1 MNKKKI
7 GALLCGIFI
16 ANFIGSSAT
25 ITVKAKDK
33 VDDLKEE
40 YVNLALEKDVKVSG
54 LESTNSWKGDK
65 AVDGDYITEDSR
77 WSSGE
82 VTSTN
87 SQWLSVD
94 LGDEYVIDHLNIRWQ
109 NFAYATEFKIQKSSD
124 NENWTDIT
132 GTLTNPLG
140 KNEADRNKVNRID
153 LEKEE
158 TTRYIRVLITKKNQW
173 NSVSIREFEVMGYKL
188 FKGNVA
194 EGKETKASAVE
205 NNNTNWGANKVVDG
219 DKTSDD
225 SRWSSPTMPV
235 KPNNDSHQW
244 VYIDFGKNLDIE
256 SAKIHWYKKAFAED
270 YSIEVSDDGK
280 EWREVK
286 KVTHDSGN
294 NMNMVD
300 EINFDNK
307 ENARYLRV
315 YIRER
320 NANAYNNVSIREIE
334 VLGEEK
340 IVPDFT
346 PSLEQIANGI
356 TSLPEVTI
364 SDEMIKLPEVPEGF
378 GIKLKG
384 SEFENVITHGGEITD
399 SNIVDRDVS
408 LLFEIYKEDEP
419 EKTVEKS
426 LTLTVPE
433 KTSLNEEFFPKVDNG
448 NGEPK
453 VIPSLQEW
461 YGLEGNFNLT
471 EGSRILINDK
481 NNVNL
486 MKVAKLFNESLKDF
500 KGIELEIVEV
510 SSDESVKE
518 GDIYIESQLEDKY
531 EVGKEGYFT
540 QVQDSIKIYSSYYT
554 GALYGTTTLLQILW
568 QDENHSSIPCGVI
581 RDFPKYEIRGAMLD
595 VARMPMRMEFLEDY
609 SKILSWYKI
618 NEFHIHLNDNQ
629 WAPQGT
635 NFNKPENWD
644 SVYSAFRLESK
655 NHPGLK
661 PSNDDLNDPYY
672 TQEEFVNLQ
681 KDAMNRGMEVVPEID
696 TPAHSLPFTKYNRE
710 KGTPINSEKYWFDHI
725 DIDNPEGA
733 KFIKGLFDE
742 FLDEENPI
750 FLGDTVHLGIDEYD
764 TRVGDKFRKYAADM
778 SQYLIDKGKT
788 PRVWGSLKPFGG
800 ETMLPKDTIID
811 VWSLGWEDP
820 KARIDEGY
828 KLVNVP
834 QPYTY
839 ITPSRWHKDF
849 MDTQYVYNNWE
860 PVQFNG
866 NTSLPL
872 GEPNLLG
879 GKMAIW
885 GDESMEG
892 IVEMD
897 LHERLLPAV
906 ATIGEKTWRG
916 NREDKDY
923 TEFMKTFNSLDE
935 GPNTEVSREVE
946 SKSDIVLEY
955 DFKTSDGRDTSGNA
969 YDGTI
974 KNGEFKEEEANKYL
988 SLNGETVI
996 ETPLKAITYPY
1007 TVSFDL
1013 KVEELGN
1020 VMNIF
1025 SGYEG
1030 ELKVLEDGT
1039 LSIRRSFYEQNF
1051 DYKLQKDKW
1060 TNITLVG
1067 TFENLALYVD
1077 GEFVQQL
1084 HSNRKHDNSIVS
1096 GQEFYTT
1103 FVLPLEKI
1111 GEGLKGGIDNIKL
1124 YNRVL
1129 SDEAIGGEKN
1139 SKVNLAC
1146 GKDAYSSSNDLLY
1159 TNEWRATDGN
1169 IKNEG
1174 SKWVSKNSDNQWLMV
1189 DLGKVTDINEVLVRW
1204 SNPASEFSI
1213 EISEDGENW
1222 NKISSV
1228 TNNLEKINSIE
1239 FGNEKARYVRVNCI
1253 KRTNNS
1259 PYSILELEVYGE
1271 QKKVESLQGDFNENG
1286 NVDLGDLALA
1296 SKYYGKEKEEWD
1308 LDGDK
1313 VIGEYEINF
1322 ISERVLD

>member
-1 MNKKKI
+1 MNKRKI
-7 GALLCGIFI
+7 GAFLCGIFI
-16 ANFIGSSAT
+16 TNFIGSSAT

-82 VTSTN
+82 VTSAN
-87 SQWLSVD
+87 PQWLSVD
-94 LGDEYVIDHLNIRWQ
+94 LGEEYVIDHLNIRWQ

-124 NENWTDIT
+124 NDKWTDIT
-132 GTLTNPLG
+132 GILTNPSG
-140 KNEADRNKVNRID
+140 KNEVDRNKVNRID

-158 TTRYIRVLITKKNQW
+158 TTRYIRVLITNKNQW
-173 NSVSIREFEVMGYKL
+173 KSVSIREFEVMGYKL

-205 NNNTNWGANKVVDG
+205 NNNSNWGANKVVDG

-235 KPNNDSHQW
+235 IPNNDSHQW

-280 EWREVK
+280 KWREVK

-364 SDEMIKLPEVPEGF
+364 SDDMIKLPEVPEGF

-399 SNIVDRDVS
+399 SNIVDREVS

-426 LTLTVPE
+426 LTLNVPE
-433 KTSLNEEFFPKVDNG
+433 KTSLNEEFFPKVSNG
-448 NGEPK
+448 NKEPK

-481 NNVNL
+481 NNVDL

-540 QVQDSIKIYSSYYT
+540 QVKDSIKIYSSYYT

-568 QDENHSSIPCGVI
+568 QDENHSFIPCGVI
-581 RDFPKYEIRGAMLD
+581 RDFPKYEVRGAMLD

-629 WAPQGT
+629 WAPPGT

-644 SVYSAFRLESK
+644 SVYNAFRLESK

-681 KDAMNRGMEVVPEID
+681 RDAMNRGMEVVPEID

-742 FLDEENPI
+742 FLNEENPV
-750 FLGDTVHLGIDEYD
+750 FLGNTVHLGIDEYD

-800 ETMLPKDTIID
+800 ETMLPKDTIIE

-969 YDGTI
+969 YDGII
-974 KNGEFKEEEANKYL
+974 KNGEFKEEESNKYL
-988 SLNGETVI
+988 SLNGETVL

-1067 TFENLALYVD
+1067 TFENLALYID

-1084 HSNRKHDNSIVS
+1084 HSNRKHDNSIIS

-1146 GKDAYSSSNDLLY
+1146 GKDAYSSSNNLLY

-1174 SKWVSKNSDNQWLMV
+1174 SKWESKNSDNQWLMV

-1228 TNNLEKINSIE
+1228 TNNLEEINNIE
-1239 FGNEKARYVRVNCI
+1239 FGIEKARYVRVNCT

-1271 QKKVESLQGDFNENG
+1271 QEKADSLPGDFNENG
-1286 NVDLGDLALA
+1286 RVDLGDLALA

-1322 ISERVLD
+1322 ISEKVLD

>member
-1 MNKKKI
+1 MNKRKI

-33 VDDLKEE
+33 VDDFKEE

-54 LESTNSWKGDK
+54 LESANSWKGDK

-87 SQWLSVD
+87 PQWLAVD

-124 NENWTDIT
+124 NKNWTDIT
-132 GTLTNPLG
+132 GILTNPLG
-140 KNEADRNKVNRID
+140 KNEEDRNKVNRID
-153 LEKEE
+153 LENEE
-158 TTRYIRVLITKKNQW
+158 TARYIRVLITKKNQW
-173 NSVSIREFEVMGYKL
+173 KSVSIREFEVMGYKL

-205 NNNTNWGANKVVDG
+205 NNNSNWGANKVVDG

-225 SRWSSPTMPV
+225 SRWSSPSMPV
-235 KPNNDSHQW
+235 IPTDDSHQW
-244 VYIDFGKNLDIE
+244 VYIDLGKNLDIE
-256 SAKIHWYKKAFAED
+256 STKIHWYKKAFAED

-280 EWREVK
+280 EWREIK

-294 NMNMVD
+294 DMNIVD
-300 EINFDNK
+300 EIKFDSK

-346 PSLEQIANGI
+346 PSLEQVANGI
-356 TSLPEVTI
+356 TSLPEVTV
-364 SDEMIKLPEVPEGF
+364 SDDMIKLPEVPEGF

-448 NGEPK
+448 NKEPK

-461 YGLEGNFNLT
+461 YGLEGDFNLT

-481 NNVNL
+481 NNVDL
-486 MKVAKLFNESLKDF
+486 MKVAKLFNESIKDF

-581 RDFPKYEIRGAMLD
+581 RDFPKYEVRGAMLD

-788 PRVWGSLKPFGG
+788 PRVWGSLKPFNG

-849 MDTQYVYNNWE
+849 INTQYVYNNWE
-860 PVQFNG
+860 PVQFDG
-866 NTSLPL
+866 NISLPL

-892 IVEMD
+892 IVETD

-969 YDGTI
+969 YNGTI

-988 SLNGETVI
+988 SLNGETVL

-1239 FGNEKARYVRVNCI
+1239 FGKEKARYVRVNCT

-1271 QKKVESLQGDFNENG
+1271 QEKADSLQGDFNENG
-1286 NVDLGDLALA
+1286 KVDLGDLALA

-1322 ISERVLD
+1322 ISEKVLD